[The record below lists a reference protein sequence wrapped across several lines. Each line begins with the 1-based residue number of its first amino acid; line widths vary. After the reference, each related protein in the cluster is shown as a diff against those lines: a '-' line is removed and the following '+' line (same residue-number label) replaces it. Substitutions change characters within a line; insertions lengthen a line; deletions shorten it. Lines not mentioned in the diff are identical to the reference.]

1 MWGVV
6 IKKEKSCGCIVID
19 NDKVLLVK
27 QNDGH
32 TAFPKGHIEQGETE
46 EECALRETFEETGL
60 KVKII
65 NGYRYTQ
72 TYFVKQ
78 DVLKEV
84 VYFLFELKEGTLK
97 KQDEEIKS
105 LGFYSFE
112 DSLSMISYKDTIA
125 LFYKVIQDIE
135 KLKFDNKL

>member
-1 MWGVV
+1 M
-6 IKKEKSCGCIVID
+6 KKEKSCGCIVID

-84 VYFLFELKEGTLK
+84 VYFLAEKKEGILK

-112 DSLSMISYKDTIA
+112 DATSMISYKDTIS
-125 LFYKVIQDIE
+125 LFYKAIQDIE

>member
-1 MWGVV
+1 MR
-6 IKKEKSCGCIVID
+6 KEKSCGCIVID
-19 NDKVLLVK
+19 DDKVLLVK

-32 TAFPKGHIEQGETE
+32 TAFPKGHMEKGETE
-46 EECALRETFEETGL
+46 EECAIRETFEETGL
-60 KVKII
+60 KVKIL
-65 NGYRYTQ
+65 NGYRYMQ
-72 TYFVKQ
+72 SYFVKR

-84 VYFLFELKEGTLK
+84 VYFLAEQKEGTLK

-112 DSLSMISYKDTIA
+112 DAIFMISYKDTIS

>member
-1 MWGVV
+1 M
-6 IKKEKSCGCIVID
+6 KKEKSCGCIVID

-84 VYFLFELKEGTLK
+84 VYFLAEKKEGTLK

-112 DSLSMISYKDTIA
+112 DAISMISYKDTIA

>member
-1 MWGVV
+1 MR
-6 IKKEKSCGCIVID
+6 KEKSCGCIVID
-19 NDKVLLVK
+19 DDKVLLVK

-32 TAFPKGHIEQGETE
+32 TAFPKGHMEKGETE
-46 EECALRETFEETGL
+46 EECAIRETFEETGL
-60 KVKII
+60 KVKIL

-72 TYFVKQ
+72 SYFVKR

-84 VYFLFELKEGTLK
+84 VYFLAEQKEGTLK

-112 DSLSMISYKDTIA
+112 DAIFMISYKDTIS

>member
-1 MWGVV
+1 M
-6 IKKEKSCGCIVID
+6 KKEKSCGCIVID

-84 VYFLFELKEGTLK
+84 VYFLAEKKEGILK

-112 DSLSMISYKDTIA
+112 DAISMISYKDTIS
-125 LFYKVIQDIE
+125 LFYKAIQDIE